1 MLGIKMKFFA
11 TILYMFL
18 VASLSGC
25 APNAVRYYRP
35 TVDGGKVVTPRCVPT
50 ESIVEFNL
58 PNTNGRLHV
67 RAWADNGKH
76 INQISLFFSGKAWNT
91 IQFTS
96 TNFQIHDIEKHVI
109 IDASSVLAYRS
120 DSTSNL
126 TTEPYLAPPER
137 PGLFRF
143 HVQINSSDPLPS
155 NFELLSPSIVVDGE
169 IIIFPS
175 IRFEQKQWIGISPLN
190 C

>member
-1 MLGIKMKFFA
+1 MKFHA

-18 VASLSGC
+18 ATSLSGC
-25 APNAVRYYRP
+25 IPNTVRYYRP
-35 TVDGGKVVTPRCVPT
+35 MVDGGKVLTPRCVAT

-58 PNTNGRLHV
+58 PDTKGRLLV
-67 RAWADNGKH
+67 RAWANNGKH

-96 TNFQIHDIEKHVI
+96 TNFQIYDIEKHVI

-126 TTEPYLAPPER
+126 TTEAYLAPPER
-137 PGLFRF
+137 PGLFRL

-155 NFELLSPSIVVDGE
+155 NFELLSPSIVVDGVK
-169 IIIFPS
+169 IKFPS
-175 IRFEQKQWIGISPLN
+175 IRFEQKRWFGTSPLN